1 MKLDDIIIKRR
12 ATRSFIDKDVERE
25 KIEEIINAAN
35 WAPSASNKQGWRFII
50 ISSPKL
56 KKTLFELG
64 MTHLL
69 LSPTSILVLYG
80 DPTPNPFYPD
90 DIESAS
96 ASIQNM
102 MLKATE
108 LGLGTC
114 WVNRLP
120 EQKYIMKLFSIPWY
134 YKVVALVG
142 VGYPKVDQKPKKRKY
157 NIDEILFENDFR
169 DTLKV
174 SSSSKLSS
182 WLYWFRRKLKR
193 MIRGNGMVFG
203 YRGLKKPDGGWP
215 GMKDLD
221 WMPGDRVKWPPEESP
236 KL

>member
-1 MKLDDIIIKRR
+1 MNLDDIIVKRR
-12 ATRSFIDKDVERE
+12 ATRTFIDKVVEKE
-25 KIEEIINAAN
+25 KIIDIINAAN
-35 WAPSASNKQGWRFII
+35 WAPSASNKQGWRFIV
-50 ISSPKL
+50 ISSPQL

-69 LSPTSILVLYG
+69 LSPVSILVLYG

-120 EQKYIMKLFSIPWY
+120 YQKYIRKALSIPWY

-142 VGYPKVDQKPKKRKY
+142 LGYPKIDQKPKKRKY
-157 NIDEILFENDFR
+157 GIDDILFENDFK

-174 SSSSKLSS
+174 SSKSKLRA
-182 WLYWFRRKLKR
+182 WEYWFRRKLKR
-193 MIRGNGMVFG
+193 FIRGNSMVFG
-203 YRGLKKPDGGWP
+203 FKGINKPEGGWP
-215 GMKDLD
+215 GMKDFD
-221 WMPGDRVKWPPEESP
+221 WSPGKKVKWPPEESP